1 MTLSLRPWTL
11 TLLLSLL
18 SESFIAQTHTHNGVT
33 PCGLN
38 HAEEML
44 FLRRPETRNAAIEAT
59 RALELETQQGV
70 TAAQRVFIGSSER
83 LRTHFE
89 SVIKALSFTFEVVE
103 FLNHIGC

>member
-18 SESFIAQTHTHNGVT
+18 SASFIAQTHTHNGVT

-70 TAAQRVFIGSSER
+70 TAAQREEVLIIPIVFHVIHFNGPENISSAQ
-83 LRTHFE
+83 
-89 SVIKALSFTFEVVE
+89 VLS
-103 FLNHIGC
+103 LIHI